1 MEDNRKTGKTFQEI
15 MMMKTSQ
22 KQNIRPALPEDF
34 KKVAPLIVQAM
45 EDLACTFANTDT
57 PEKAYPLFEHFFQK
71 KANQYSFEHTLV
83 YVEDGEI
90 VGSITFYDGKLLP
103 HYRAPFLQYIAEFYK
118 VTDIL
123 IDDETNPG
131 EVYIDTLS
139 VAPQHQGKGVGKK
152 LLAAAIQQAKTEGHE
167 KIGLLVDFKNP
178 NAKKLYVSLGFES
191 VGKKTLGSSVYEHLQ
206 RNCNLSL

>member
-1 MEDNRKTGKTFQEI
+1 LEDNRKTGKTIQELMI
-15 MMMKTSQ
+15 MKTSQ
-22 KQNIRPALPEDF
+22 KQNIRPALSEDF

-83 YVEDGEI
+83 YVEDAEI

-103 HYRAPFLQYIAEFYK
+103 QYREPFLKHIAETYR
-118 VTDIL
+118 VTDL
-123 IDDETNPG
+123 EIDDETNPG

-139 VAPQHQGKGVGKK
+139 VAPQQQGKGIGKK
-152 LLAAAIQQAKTEGHE
+152 LLAAAIKQAKTEGHE
-167 KIGLLVDFKNP
+167 KIGILVDFKNP
-178 NAKKLYVSLGFES
+178 NAKKLYVSLGFKRI
-191 VGKKTLGSSVYEHLQ
+191 GAKKLGSSVYEHLQ
-206 RNCNLSL
+206 REL

>member
-1 MEDNRKTGKTFQEI
+1 MEDNRKPVKSSKELI
-15 MMMKTSQ
+15 IMKTSQ

-34 KKVAPLIVQAM
+34 KNVAPLIVQAM

-83 YVEDGEI
+83 YVKDGEI

-103 HYRAPFLQYIAEFYK
+103 QYRAPFLQHIAKSYK

-139 VAPQHQGKGVGKK
+139 VAAQHQGKGIGKK
-152 LLAAAIQQAKTEGHE
+152 LLAAAIKQAKAEGHE

-191 VGKKTLGSSVYEHLQ
+191 VGKKRLGNSVYEHLQ
-206 RNCNLSL
+206 RQL